1 MSSIIESIVSS
12 INSDFTKSET
22 AKAEMLEF
30 ITNIQAFKKSTDH
43 LQSKFEALI
52 SLIKFIET
60 NVPESYCKIYGSFVR
75 QMFEKMFLSTYDPS
89 GYGDSENHD
98 VDLTIFDSKETYEKY
113 KKEFANMIDT
123 FEVMSKL
130 DFTAGI
136 KFGSFYVVQIQDFTV
151 EIIDSEDLEENQKK
165 INYLR
170 KRLDEY
176 IIQYNSQSNHHI
188 SITDYQLPSQT
199 MTRYRVKINKLEASV
214 KEKMNFVPRY
224 NIIMKNPETNSY
236 VIIDLLAYPIKS
248 EEYDIS
254 KDINVNVLS
263 LTRDG
268 IQSNTNFLTTINSI
282 SKHHGIMQI
291 NMKQMIDDL
300 DTKTMIFSEK
310 SKIYNQ
316 IVNFMGLRT
325 KILSVGYDKIYSDN
339 QMGDF
344 YIEKNIQCPITGCRA
359 PYVCINMRC
368 NHPLSVMAL
377 SGMVNIQ
384 PSEFSE
390 FIGCPTCRA
399 KLIPA
404 MKDEKTPTI
413 EIPDPS
419 IISKIF
425 TSGESR
431 RNSISISIP
440 KHVHQEIMTSEN
452 VSTILENIGLK
463 PKLEK
468 VIE

>member
-1 MSSIIESIVSS
+1 M
-12 INSDFTKSET
+12 
-22 AKAEMLEF
+22 
-30 ITNIQAFKKSTDH
+30 
-43 LQSKFEALI
+43 I
-52 SLIKFIET
+52 SFIKFIET
-60 NVPESYCKIYGSFVR
+60 NVPESFCKIYGSFVR

-113 KKEFANMIDT
+113 KKEFENIIDT

-136 KFGSFYVVQIQDFTV
+136 KFGSFYVVRIQDFTI
-151 EIIDSEDLEENQKK
+151 EIDSNDQFTNRMIES
-165 INYLR
+165 YR
-170 KRLDEY
+170 KRLEDY
-176 IIQYNSQSNHHI
+176 IIQYNIRSPNNIRI
-188 SITDYQLPSQT
+188 SIDDSILPSPT
-199 MTRYRVKINKLEASV
+199 MMKTRRKLNKLEATV
-214 KEKMNFVPRY
+214 KEKMNFVPHY

-254 KDINVNVLS
+254 KDIDVNVLS

-268 IQSNTNFLTTINSI
+268 IQSTTNFLTTINSI
-282 SKHHGIMQI
+282 SKHHGIMQV

-300 DTKTMIFSEK
+300 DTKLMTFSEK

-316 IVNFMGLRT
+316 IVNFMGMRT
-325 KILSVGYDKIYSDN
+325 KILSVGYDTIYSDN

-344 YIEKNIQCPITGCRA
+344 YIEKNIQCPITGCHA

-368 NHPLSVMAL
+368 KHPLSVMAL

-384 PSEFSE
+384 SSKFSE

-404 MKDEKTPTI
+404 MKDEKAKSI

-440 KHVHQEIMTSEN
+440 KHVHQEIMSSEN
-452 VSTILENIGLK
+452 VSTILEHIGLK
-463 PKLEK
+463 QKLET
-468 VIE
+468 VME

>member
-1 MSSIIESIVSS
+1 MMG
-12 INSDFTKSET
+12 T
-22 AKAEMLEF
+22 
-30 ITNIQAFKKSTDH
+30 
-43 LQSKFEALI
+43 
-52 SLIKFIET
+52 
-60 NVPESYCKIYGSFVR
+60 R
-75 QMFEKMFLSTYDPS
+75 R
-89 GYGDSENHD
+89 
-98 VDLTIFDSKETYEKY
+98 
-113 KKEFANMIDT
+113 
-123 FEVMSKL
+123 KL
-130 DFTAGI
+130 
-136 KFGSFYVVQIQDFTV
+136 
-151 EIIDSEDLEENQKK
+151 
-165 INYLR
+165 
-170 KRLDEY
+170 
-176 IIQYNSQSNHHI
+176 
-188 SITDYQLPSQT
+188 
-199 MTRYRVKINKLEASV
+199 NKLEVSV
-214 KEKMNFVPRY
+214 KEKMNFVPHY

-300 DTKTMIFSEK
+300 DSKLMTFSEK

-316 IVNFMGLRT
+316 IVNFMGFRT

-368 NHPLSVMAL
+368 KHPLSVMAL

-404 MKDEKTPTI
+404 MKDEKTQTI

-431 RNSISISIP
+431 RNSIYISIP
-440 KHVHQEIMTSEN
+440 KHVHQEIMSSEN
-452 VSTILENIGLK
+452 VSTILEHIGLK
-463 PKLEK
+463 QKLET
-468 VIE
+468 VME